1 MKGKKEYIILA
12 AIIVTVVAYLILR
25 QTDRSTYQLPALS
38 KIPKEEISKIEIT
51 GPEKSFVVNRKGDD
65 WLIAPKGYPAD
76 PEKIDRML
84 DIVSELEL
92 TAMVSESKN
101 DQLYDL
107 NPEKRI
113 QVKVWTGKDVKREFD
128 VGKTAETFRHTFVKI
143 ADDDRVFHAENN
155 FRDRFETTAEALR
168 DKTVLAFKTDEIVS
182 FKIAKD
188 GKTTGFK
195 KKESAIEDK
204 RSDEQEKEET
214 PEPGKK
220 SLQWITT
227 DGQIADSNK
236 IKSFLSTLSS
246 LKCKSYLNDRTKED
260 LKDPVISITLSGTKE
275 HQLSVYAHGKK
286 EEDEEP
292 LWPAQ
297 SSENNYPFLLADFKA
312 KDIVKNPGDLM
323 PDKPNPAKPKTN

>member
-12 AIIVTVVAYLILR
+12 AIIVTVVAYLVLR

-38 KIPKEEISKIEIT
+38 KVPKEEISKIEIT

-101 DQLYDL
+101 DQRYDL

-113 QVKVWTGKDVKREFD
+113 QVKTWADKDVKREFD
-128 VGKTAETFRHTFVKI
+128 VGKTADTFRHTFVKI
-143 ADDDRVFHAENN
+143 AGDDRIFHAENN
-155 FRDRFETTAEALR
+155 FRDRFETTVETLR
-168 DKTVLAFKTDEIVS
+168 DKTVLAFKTDEIGS
-182 FKIAKD
+182 FKITKD
-188 GKTTGFK
+188 GKTTEFK
-195 KKESAIEDK
+195 KKEKVRE
-204 RSDEQEKEET
+204 EKEQTKDESPN
-214 PEPGKK
+214 PEKK
-220 SLQWITT
+220 IYQWVTT

-246 LKCKSYLNDRTKED
+246 LKCKNYLNDGTKD
-260 LKDPVISITLSGTKE
+260 NLKDPVISITLSGTKE

-286 EEDEEP
+286 EDDEP
-292 LWPAQ
+292 PWPAQ

-312 KDIVKNPGDLM
+312 KDIVKDPGDLM
-323 PDKPNPAKPKTN
+323 PDKPKPAKPEVN

>member
-12 AIIVTVVAYLILR
+12 AIIVTVVAYLVLR
-25 QTDRSTYQLPALS
+25 QTDRSTYQLPTLS

-113 QVKVWTGKDVKREFD
+113 QVKAWAGKDVKREFD
-128 VGKTAETFRHTFVKI
+128 IGKTADTFRHTFVKI
-143 ADDDRVFHAENN
+143 SGDDRVFHAENN

-168 DKTVLAFKTDEIVS
+168 DKTVLAFKTDEIGS
-182 FKIAKD
+182 FKITKD
-188 GKTTGFK
+188 GKTTEFK
-195 KKESAIEDK
+195 KKEKVRE
-204 RSDEQEKEET
+204 EKEQTKDESPN
-214 PEPGKK
+214 PEKNIY
-220 SLQWITT
+220 QWITT

-246 LKCKSYLNDRTKED
+246 LKCKSYLNDRTKD
-260 LKDPVISITLSGTKE
+260 NLKDPVISITLSGTKE

-286 EEDEEP
+286 EEDEP

-312 KDIVKNPGDLM
+312 KDIVKDPGNLM
-323 PDKPNPAKPKTN
+323 PDKPKQEKKTEENE

>member
-1 MKGKKEYIILA
+1 MKAKKEYIILA
-12 AIIVTVVAYLILR
+12 AIIVTVVAYLVLR

-51 GPEKSFVVNRKGDD
+51 GPEKSFVVNRKGDN

-76 PEKIDRML
+76 PEKIDRIL
-84 DIVSELEL
+84 DIVSELKL

-101 DQLYDL
+101 ELRYDL

-113 QVKVWTGKDVKREFD
+113 QVKTWAGKDVNREFD
-128 VGKTAETFRHTFVKI
+128 VGKTADTFRHTFVKI
-143 ADDDRVFHAENN
+143 AGDDRVFHAENN

-168 DKTVLAFKTDEIVS
+168 DKTVLAFKTDEIGS
-182 FKIAKD
+182 FKITKD
-188 GKTTGFK
+188 GKTTEFK
-195 KKESAIEDK
+195 KKEKVRE
-204 RSDEQEKEET
+204 EKEQTKNEPPN
-214 PEPGKK
+214 PEKNIY
-220 SLQWITT
+220 QWITT

-246 LKCKSYLNDRTKED
+246 LKCKSYLNDRAKD
-260 LKDPVISITLSGTKE
+260 NLKDSVIFIALSGTKE

-286 EEDEEP
+286 EEDEP

-312 KDIVKNPGDLM
+312 KDIVKDPGGLM
-323 PDKPNPAKPKTN
+323 PDKPKK